1 MLLTSKTRLALFCFC
16 GVLFASSVSV
26 VAKEKLAESVF
37 TNRLAREKSPYL
49 LQHAH
54 NPVDWYPWGEEAF
67 SKARSENKPIFLSIG
82 YSTCHWCHVM
92 AHESFEN
99 EAVAAIMNRD
109 FVNIKVDREER
120 PDVDRVY
127 MTFVQA
133 TTGGGGWPMSV
144 WLTPDLKP
152 FVGGTYFPPEERYG
166 QPAFK
171 KVLEQIATAWK
182 QDHDKIVEQGGRI
195 VEALRESQSAAPGE
209 GKIDASVLVAAYK
222 QLDRS
227 YDPKEG
233 GFGSAPKFPRPVT
246 LNFLTRFYAGK
257 VGHASG
263 LPSEA
268 DATEMVALQQGK
280 HALDMALFSLRKMAA
295 GGMHDH
301 IGGGFHRYSVDR
313 YWHVPHFEKMLYDQA
328 QLAAAYLD
336 AVQILRDPH
345 LNPQVGFATG
355 EERREVDAK
364 ASVRVEFE
372 AVARDILDYV
382 ARDMTS
388 KEGGFFS
395 AEDAD
400 SPVPVAAVSDR
411 RVELGHLP
419 EPGAQRA
426 PLQKTAEGAF
436 YIWTKKEIDDA
447 LGDAGEIFDFH
458 YGVQPHGNAPEGGD
472 PHDEFRGK
480 NILIARH
487 TMADTAQRFRNTGI
501 LPVGPAGASPA
512 DEKPED
518 AVRGLLENCRE
529 KLFAIRAKRP
539 RPHLDDK
546 IITAWNGLMISA
558 YARGAQVLDDPRYL
572 EIATRAAKF
581 LSANLYDK
589 KSKLLYRNYRKGRN
603 DIEGFADDY
612 AFVIQGLLDLYE
624 ASFDVEWL
632 KLATELQ
639 ETQDR
644 IFFDEKNGGYFS
656 TSGKDESVFLRMKDD
671 NDGAEP
677 AASSVAVLNLLRLS
691 QLLND
696 QRLAERARKTIVVF
710 ATTLSHFPSAMPQL
724 LVALDY
730 SLTKPRQI
738 VIAGKKDAPETQ
750 ALLKE
755 VHRHF
760 LPNTIFI
767 LADGSE
773 GQKYLGE
780 KNEAIR
786 AMSLVDGK
794 AAAYVCENFTCKVP
808 VTEHKQLA
816 ELLKL

>member
-1 MLLTSKTRLALFCFC
+1 MSNDESMTKDEKDACNTERSRGIPLQSRRAISRDLSTPLRFAPDDELIIRVSSLIRHSTFVLRHFLGGFLALTWL
-16 GVLFASSVSV
+16 VTSSDTFAE
-26 VAKEKLAESVF
+26 AKPAQPEH
-37 TNRLAREKSPYL
+37 TNRLAQEKSPYL

-67 SKARSENKPIFLSIG
+67 AKARRENKPIFLSVG

-99 EAVAAIMNRD
+99 EEVAAIMNRE

-152 FVGGTYFPPEERYG
+152 FVGGTYFPPEDRYG
-166 QPAFK
+166 QPGFK
-171 KVLEQIATAWK
+171 KVLERIAAAWK
-182 QDHDKIVEQGGRI
+182 ENHDKIVEQGGQI
-195 VEALRESQSAAPGE
+195 VAALRESQSVGTGE
-209 GKIDASVLVAAYK
+209 GKIDAAILEAAYK

-246 LNFLTRFYAGK
+246 VNFLTRFYARDPKSDAGK
-257 VGHASG
+257 Q
-263 LPSEA
+263 
-268 DATEMVALQQGK
+268 ALE
-280 HALDMALFSLRKMAA
+280 MALFTLRKMAA

-328 QLAAAYLD
+328 QLAVAYLD
-336 AVQILRDPH
+336 AFQITRDK
-345 LNPQVGFATG
+345 QYQ
-355 EERREVDAK
+355 
-364 ASVRVEFE
+364 S
-372 AVARDILDYV
+372 VARDILDYV
-382 ARDMTS
+382 GRDMTS

-400 SPVPVAAVSDR
+400 SPIAAGIGDA
-411 RVELGHLP
+411 GHS
-419 EPGAQRA
+419 
-426 PLQKTAEGAF
+426 KTAEGSF
-436 YIWTKKEIDDA
+436 YIWTKKDVDEA
-447 LGDAGEIFDFH
+447 LGDAAEIFDFH
-458 YGVQPHGNAPEGGD
+458 YGVQAHGNAPEGSD

-480 NILIARH
+480 NILIERH
-487 TMADTAQRFRNTGI
+487 IILETAQRFKK
-501 LPVGPAGASPA
+501 SE
-512 DEKPED
+512 DEI
-518 AVRGLLENCRE
+518 ATLLMRCRE
-529 KLFAIRAKRP
+529 KLFAIREKRP

-546 IITAWNGLMISA
+546 IIAAWNGLMIST
-558 YARGAQVLDDPRYL
+558 YARAAQVLDDPRYL
-572 EIATRAAKF
+572 QIATRAAKF
-581 LSANLYDK
+581 LRTNLYEE
-589 KSKLLYRNYRKGRN
+589 KSKLLYRNYRGGRS
-603 DIEGFADDY
+603 DIAAFADDY
-612 AFVIQGLLDLYE
+612 AFVIQALLDLYE

-632 KLATELQ
+632 KFATELQ

-644 IFFDEKNGGYFS
+644 LFFDEKNGGYFS
-656 TSGKDESVFLRMKDD
+656 TSGKDQSVFLRMKDD

-677 AASSVAVLNLLRLS
+677 AASSVAALNLLRLA
-691 QLLND
+691 QFRD
-696 QRLAERARKTIVVF
+696 DKTMAERARKTIDAF
-710 ATTLSHFPSAMPQL
+710 AITLSHFPSAMPQM

-730 SLTKPRQI
+730 SLSKPRQI
-738 VIAGKKDAPETQ
+738 VIAGKKDAPDTK

-760 LPNTIFI
+760 LPKTILL
-767 LADGSE
+767 LADGAE
-773 GQKYLGE
+773 GQKFLGE

-786 AMSLVDGK
+786 AMSMVEGK
-794 AAAYVCENFTCKVP
+794 PVAYVCENFTCKAP
-808 VTEHKQLA
+808 VTEPKQLA
-816 ELLKL
+816 KLLVE